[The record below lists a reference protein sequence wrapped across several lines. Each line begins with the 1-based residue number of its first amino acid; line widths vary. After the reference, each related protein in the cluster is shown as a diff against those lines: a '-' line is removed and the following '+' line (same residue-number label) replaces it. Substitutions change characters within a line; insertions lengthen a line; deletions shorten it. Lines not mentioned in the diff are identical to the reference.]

1 MKLNTRHFQHN
12 QRGNIKHMT
21 MKILAISLALSATI
35 STLAVAAAPTTQQKK
50 NSPHIET
57 ITIIGSTEQAQNIA
71 GSGAVIDEEQLR
83 IEAATDINQ
92 LMKTIPGTYIREEDG
107 FGLRPNIG
115 IRAAGSERSSKI
127 TLLEDGV
134 MVAPAPYSDPA
145 AYYFPTTMRMNTVE
159 VLKGAPLLRYGPQ
172 TTGGVVNLVS
182 TPIPEDY
189 AGSITAIAGEYNSR
203 DIHAHYGGKSGDFG
217 WLLETVQRDSDGFK
231 DIDRSGRDA
240 GFDIEDYVVKLGWEG
255 DRQRLL
261 FKAQYSEEVSNE
273 TYLGLTDTDFDRD
286 EKRRYGLS
294 EIDQMNN
301 RHKGFSLVYGLDLS
315 DRITATATTYH
326 HEFTR
331 DWFKLGGG
339 GSLVAAAN
347 GGDATAQGILDG
359 AVDATDLEYVHN
371 NRAYESRGIELN
383 FAVDMDDHQL
393 AIGGR
398 AHEDEVDRFQPIE
411 VYDQVNG
418 RLVFQNVIQPTGGN
432 NRLEEAEA
440 LSFWLTDS
448 WQMTSAL
455 NLNLALRYED
465 VKTAR
470 EQFNNPARTLL
481 GSERANTTDEW
492 LPGVSFTYDLNDSWQ
507 VLAGVH
513 RGFSPLG
520 GGAQEFEEPEISI
533 NYEAGVRFSSAP
545 LFLEAIGFYSDFE
558 NKTENCSLA
567 NPCSNGA
574 TSGSFTTGEA
584 EVSGLELQAATAF
597 TAGRFIVP
605 VNLAYT
611 YTKAELSKDNG
622 AEGFRKGDTLADIP
636 ENTLGLRVGLE
647 SQNGWNNY
655 AVAKYIDEMC
665 VSVGCNRT
673 SNRFEETESLFVV
686 DLISR
691 YALNSATVI
700 FLKVDNLFDNQAIVS
715 RVPDGAR
722 PNKPRTAYVGVEYD
736 F

>member
-1 MKLNTRHFQHN
+1 MNK
-12 QRGNIKHMT
+12 
-21 MKILAISLALSATI
+21 SLIGLIFSAATC
-35 STLAVAAAPTTQQKK
+35 SFTVAANPASQQKE
-50 NSPHIET
+50 NDLYLET
-57 ITIIGSTEQAQNIA
+57 ITIIGSSKQAQTIA
-71 GSGAVIDEEQLR
+71 GSGAVIDKEQLR

-134 MVAPAPYSDPA
+134 MIAPAPYSNPA
-145 AYYFPTTMRMNTVE
+145 AYYFPTTMRMSTVE
-159 VLKGAPLLRYGPQ
+159 VLKGAPLLRHGPQ

-189 AGSITAIAGEYNSR
+189 SGSITAVVGEHNSR
-203 DIHAHYGGKSGDFG
+203 DIHAHYGGKSGNFG

-231 DIDRSGRDA
+231 DIDRSGRDT

-255 DRQRLL
+255 DGQRLL

-273 TYLGLTDTDFDRD
+273 TYLGLTDGDFDRD
-286 EKRRYGLS
+286 EQRRYGLS
-294 EIDQMNN
+294 ELDQMSN

-315 DRITATATTYH
+315 DRVTATATAYYN
-326 HEFTR
+326 EFTR

-339 GSLVAAAN
+339 GKIVAAAN
-347 GGDATAQGILDG
+347 AGDATAQGILDG
-359 AVDATDLEYVHN
+359 IVDATGLNYKHN
-371 NRAYESRGIELN
+371 NRSYESQGIELN
-383 FAVDMDDHQL
+383 FAIDMGAHQL
-393 AIGGR
+393 KIGGR
-398 AHEDEVDRFQPIE
+398 AHEDEMDRFQPVE
-411 VYDQVNG
+411 VYDQINA
-418 RLVFQNVIQPTGGN
+418 RLMFQNVIQPTGSN

-440 LSFWLTDS
+440 LSFWVTDS
-448 WQMTSAL
+448 WQMNDVL

-470 EQFNNPARTLL
+470 EQFDDPARTQL
-481 GSERANTTDEW
+481 GSKRANTTDEW

-507 VLAGVH
+507 ALAGVH

-520 GGAQEFEEPEISI
+520 GGAKDFEEPETSI
-533 NYEAGVRFSSAP
+533 NYEAGLRYNSAP

-558 NKTENCSLA
+558 NKTENCSLG

-584 EVSGLELQAATAF
+584 DVSGLELQATTTF
-597 TAGRFIVP
+597 TTGRFLVP
-605 VNLAYT
+605 VNLSYT
-611 YTKAELSKDNG
+611 YTKAELSKDNT

-636 ENTLGLRVGLE
+636 EHTLGLRVGLE
-647 SQNGWNNY
+647 NQNGWNNY
-655 AVAKYIDEMC
+655 AIAKYIDEMC

-673 SNRFEETESLFVV
+673 SGRFEETESLFVI

-691 YALNSATVI
+691 YALNSKAVI
-700 FLKVDNLFDNQAIVS
+700 FLKVDNLFDKQSIVS
-715 RVPDGAR
+715 WVPDGAR
-722 PNKPRTAYVGVEYD
+722 PNKPRTAYVGLEYN